1 MKQIGSVR
9 HKLGYPRLIPR
20 THTGQK
26 ENTDYTKLSSALH
39 IHTMAPTPIQHE
51 YKFTIKNKIKARLF

>member
-1 MKQIGSVR
+1 MKETGSVR

-26 ENTDYTKLSSALH
+26 EKTDYTQLSSALH
-39 IHTMAPTPIQHE
+39 IFTMAPTPRQHE
-51 YKFTIKNKIKARLF
+51 YKFTIKDKIKARLF